1 MHKNKFVVSLLA
13 VILGFITGAIVMLI
27 TGHDPLKAYTALLKG
42 AGFIVT
48 IPSDGTW
55 KDVVFNKRFGDTL
68 LNTTTLI
75 LAGLSVAFAFRTGLF
90 NIGVAGQML
99 MGAFLGSLVGVKL
112 SLPLFIHLPIAV
124 VISIVGGAVWAI
136 LPGLLKARFRI
147 HEVVTT
153 IMMNYI
159 AVWSVYYFVPKY
171 IKGNYETESAMIK
184 PTASLRVEAL
194 TKLYHGSSVNIGLL
208 LAVIAVIIIWWILE
222 KTTFGYELKSV
233 GFNIH
238 ASKYAGMKVNR
249 NMVLSMMISGALA
262 GLAGA
267 TLYLGYEQNMRIGVL
282 PSQGYDGI
290 AVALL
295 GLNQPFG
302 VLLAALLFGF
312 MNAGSLFMNSSAGV
326 PNELVSI
333 IVAIIIYFAA
343 TSLMLETWLNR
354 IKKIF
359 RKNEGEKNVG

>member
-1 MHKNKFVVSLLA
+1 
-13 VILGFITGAIVMLI
+13 
-27 TGHDPLKAYTALLKG
+27 
-42 AGFIVT
+42 
-48 IPSDGTW
+48 
-55 KDVVFNKRFGDTL
+55 
-68 LNTTTLI
+68 
-75 LAGLSVAFAFRTGLF
+75 
-90 NIGVAGQML
+90 
-99 MGAFLGSLVGVKL
+99 
-112 SLPLFIHLPIAV
+112 
-124 VISIVGGAVWAI
+124 
-136 LPGLLKARFRI
+136 
-147 HEVVTT
+147 
-153 IMMNYI
+153 
-159 AVWSVYYFVPKY
+159 
-171 IKGNYETESAMIK
+171 MIK
-184 PTASLRVEAL
+184 ATSSLRVEAL
-194 TKLYHGSSVNIGLL
+194 TKFFHGSSVNLGLL
-208 LAVIAVIIIWWILE
+208 LAIIAVIIIWWILE

-312 MNAGSLFMNSSAGV
+312 MNAGSLFMNSAAAV

-343 TSLMLETWLNR
+343 TSLMLESWLNR

-359 RKNEGEKNVG
+359 KRNEGGKNVG